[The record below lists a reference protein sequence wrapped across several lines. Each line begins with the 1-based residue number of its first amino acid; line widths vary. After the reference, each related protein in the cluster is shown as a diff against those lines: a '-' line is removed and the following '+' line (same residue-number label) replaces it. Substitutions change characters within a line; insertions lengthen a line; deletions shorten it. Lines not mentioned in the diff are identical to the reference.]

1 MQLLL
6 SRSKSKQTTGELL
19 YNGVKHNNSIN
30 VFLHMLSNVDNDVLL
45 NLKLLIDET
54 IDVPAIIKL
63 KIK

>member
-19 YNGVKHNNSIN
+19 YNGVKRSNSIY